1 MRKTID
7 ILYECCMMDVIP
19 PVSVIHDYFNIN
31 NNNNDDNLSMI
42 LGLYQGM
49 FKCRNMK
56 KSIVEKAYKNNQLDK
71 LIHDSYKSYG
81 GIAKSGYYRKFC
93 EDNIVIG
100 ETYYDLR
107 ETPKIKIKTK

>member
-19 PVSVIHDYFNIN
+19 PVSVIHDYFNISN
-31 NNNNDDNLSMI
+31 REHIDTIWSV
-42 LGLYQGM
+42 YSGM
-49 FKCRNMK
+49 FKCMEMN

-81 GIAKSGYYRKFC
+81 GIARSGYYRKFC
-93 EDNIVIG
+93 EENIVIG
-100 ETYYDLR
+100 DTYYDLR
-107 ETPKIKIKTK
+107 ETPKIKTRTKTK

>member
-1 MRKTID
+1 MNKSIED
-7 ILYECCMMDVIP
+7 LYRSSVFNDGLTA
-19 PVSVIHDYFNIN
+19 SVIHDYFN
-31 NNNNDDNLSMI
+31 LSNHDHIETI

-71 LIHDSYKSYG
+71 LIHDSYNSYG
-81 GIAKSGYYRKFC
+81 GIAMSGYYRKFC
-93 EDNIVIG
+93 EENIVIG

-107 ETPKIKIKTK
+107 ETPKIKTKTK